1 MIKIKNNKFKLLIIL
16 LLMVFLTGCTKVL
29 EDPETKKA
37 VTNPVTGQSLTQ
49 NILCQPTDEESIKLY
64 DEYKDIVN
72 IEKLPACKNF
82 KITSGG
88 YEGLWNSFFVKPLAW
103 LIIQIGNL
111 VKSYGLSL
119 IITSLLIRF
128 VAYPI
133 TKKTAVQSELI
144 TKAKPELDRLEE
156 KYKGKDDQASMMKK
170 SQEMTMIYKKYNIN
184 PIAGCLYAF
193 LQIPLFIAFLEAIN
207 RVPAIFE
214 ENFIG
219 FQLGTTPMIGLQNGN
234 FLYLIIIAIVGITTY
249 FSFKLNSTSAD
260 ANKQFGS
267 MNKIMVIVI
276 TIMSLFMSSAL
287 GIYWITTNLFTV
299 GQNLL
304 VKRSKKLNGKVHI

>member
-1 MIKIKNNKFKLLIIL
+1 MTKNKNEKFKLLIIL
-16 LLMVFLTGCTKVL
+16 ILMVFLTGCTKVL
-29 EDPETKKA
+29 EDPKTKKA
-37 VTNPVTGQSLTQ
+37 VINPVTGQSLTQ
-49 NILCQPTDEESIKLY
+49 NILCQPTDEDAIKLY
-64 DEYKDIVN
+64 EEYEDIVD
-72 IEKLPACKNF
+72 IEKLPTCKNF

-88 YEGLWNSFFVKPLAW
+88 YEGLWNSIFVKPLAW

-119 IITSLLIRF
+119 IITSLLIRLIAF
-128 VAYPI
+128 PI
-133 TKKTAVQSELI
+133 TKKTAIQSELI
-144 TKAKPELDRLEE
+144 AKAKPELDRLEK
-156 KYKGKDDQASMMKK
+156 KYEGKNDQDSMMKK

-219 FQLGTTPMIGLQNGN
+219 FQLGTTPIIGMQNGN
-234 FLYLIIIAIVGITTY
+234 FLYLIIIAIVGVTTY

-260 ANKQFGS
+260 TNKQSGS

-276 TIMSLFMSSAL
+276 TIMSVFMSSAL

-304 VKRSKKLNGKVHI
+304 VKRSKKLNGKIRV

>member
-1 MIKIKNNKFKLLIIL
+1 MKKVKNNKIKLLLIIL
-16 LLMVFLTGCTKVL
+16 SVIFLTGCTKVL

-49 NILCQPTDEESIKLY
+49 NILCQPTDEDAIKLY
-64 DEYKDIVN
+64 EEYKEIID
-72 IEKLPACKNF
+72 IEKLPACEKF

-88 YEGLWNSFFVKPLAW
+88 YEGLWNSIFVKPLAW

-119 IITSLLIRF
+119 IIASLLIRLA
-128 VAYPI
+128 AYPI
-133 TKKTAVQSELI
+133 TKKTAIQSELI
-144 TKAKPELDRLEE
+144 AKAKPELERLEK
-156 KYKGKDDQASMMKK
+156 KYEGKNDQDSMMKK

-219 FQLGTTPMIGLQNGN
+219 FQLGTTPIIGMQNGN
-234 FLYLIIIAIVGITTY
+234 FLYLIIIAIVGVTTY

-260 ANKQFGS
+260 VNNQSGS

-276 TIMSLFMSSAL
+276 TIMSVFMSSAL

-304 VKRSKKLNGKVHI
+304 IKRSKKINGKVRL